1 MIANLTSFTNEGMK
15 LKLDFSDPILV
26 SQGEADAV
34 IIRLLKSYFLQID
47 ETARRLWTVFSDDEE
62 FLILR
67 KEIPK

>member
-47 ETARRLWTVFSDDEE
+47 KTARRL
-62 FLILR
+62 
-67 KEIPK
+67 